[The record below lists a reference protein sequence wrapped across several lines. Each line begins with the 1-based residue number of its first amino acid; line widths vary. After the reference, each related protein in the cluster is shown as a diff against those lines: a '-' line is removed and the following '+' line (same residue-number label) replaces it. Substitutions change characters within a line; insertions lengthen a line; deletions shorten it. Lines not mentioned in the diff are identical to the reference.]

1 MVIEMSGRQRKVFD
15 RLSVKIVAVT
25 AAGLMSVVAW
35 AQAPAAPAYKD
46 GEAPVVTAIQGEK
59 DPAKKL
65 ELLKGWE
72 QKFPDSDFKGMRA
85 IMIIQTEA
93 PIAMAGLQPNASA
106 PAAAAAEKA
115 AKDLADNIDSYF
127 SPANKQPATTA
138 DQWDQAKKGVNLQA
152 HTVLATIAF
161 NKKTPEGDATAE
173 AEYKKLI
180 ELAPEA
186 SGGTS
191 YQLGS
196 LILREKKVD
205 RIPEAL
211 YYIARGIDA
220 TGAGALPPA
229 NKKAAEDYL
238 KRAYDGYHGSADGLE
253 DLKKAA
259 NAAPMPPAGFHIK
272 SVTEIDKEKQGDE
285 AAFASAHPDIA
296 LWRTV
301 RTALTAADGDTYFQ
315 GSVKDAGLPPGGDAF
330 KMFTGKI
337 VEVKTGNKELLVN
350 VDSPVGD
357 AVLQFEEPLKGTI
370 DPGTEIKFK
379 GSVDAYT
386 KEPYTLTFKDLGK
399 EDVEGLPAAAFA
411 ATPARKPRPPAKKK

>member
-1 MVIEMSGRQRKVFD
+1 
-15 RLSVKIVAVT
+15 
-25 AAGLMSVVAW
+25 MSVVAW
-35 AQAPAAPAYKD
+35 AQAPAAPAYKE
-46 GEAPVVTAIQGEK
+46 GEAPVVTAIQCEK

-65 ELLKGWE
+65 DLLKGWE

-85 IMIIQTEA
+85 IMIIQTET
-93 PIAMAGLQPNASA
+93 PIAMAGLQPNA
-106 PAAAAAEKA
+106 PAAAVAAAEKA

-127 SPANKQPATTA
+127 SPANKQPATTD
-138 DQWDQAKKGVNLQA
+138 DQWAQAKKGVTLQV
-152 HTVLATIAF
+152 HTVLATLAF
-161 NKKTPEGDATAE
+161 NKKTPDGDAAAE

-220 TGAGALPPA
+220 TGPGALPPA

-259 NAAPMPPAGFHIK
+259 ASAPMPPAGFHIK

-285 AAFASAHPDIA
+285 AAFAAAHPDLA

-301 RTALTAADGDTYFQ
+301 KTALTAADGDTYFQ
-315 GSVKDAGLPPGGDAF
+315 GSVKDAGLPPGDTF
-330 KMFTGKI
+330 KMFTGKV
-337 VEVKTGNKELLVN
+337 VEQKSPKELVVN
-350 VDSPVGD
+350 VDSPIGD
-357 AVLQFEEPLKGTI
+357 AILQFEEPLKGTI
-370 DPGTEIKFK
+370 EAGTEIKFK

-386 KEPYTLTFKDLGK
+386 KEPFTLTFKDLGK
-399 EDVEGLPAAAFA
+399 EDVEGLPATAFA
-411 ATPARKPRPPAKKK
+411 AAPAVRKPRPPAKKK